1 MIPLSWKGSSTGKF
15 CGWNWNGVDWN
26 LCVLKIEINLVSM
39 SVVCQQG
46 LELLT
51 SMTEKCW
58 NVIEHRL
65 LWAEKRML
73 LALLENVVDGQL
85 WWTLSHRDDLS
96 CLFFFDAFI
105 FSMLFSDTDSNNLIF
120 SFGWLVET
128 AFSLRLKDWN

>member
-1 MIPLSWKGSSTGKF
+1 MSLSIDS
-15 CGWNWNGVDWN
+15 CE
-26 LCVLKIEINLVSM
+26 LK
-39 SVVCQQG
+39 
-46 LELLT
+46 
-51 SMTEKCW
+51 
-58 NVIEHRL
+58 
-65 LWAEKRML
+65 KRML
-73 LALLENVVDGQL
+73 SALLENVVDGLL